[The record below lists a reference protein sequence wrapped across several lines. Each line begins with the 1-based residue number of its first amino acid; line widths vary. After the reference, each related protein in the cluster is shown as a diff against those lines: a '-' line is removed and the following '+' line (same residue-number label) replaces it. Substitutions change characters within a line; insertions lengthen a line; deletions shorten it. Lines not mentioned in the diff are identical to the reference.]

1 VEATSFWVMENEG
14 LGNGERDEEE
24 GDEYED
30 AFQVFVKM
38 LV

>member
-1 VEATSFWVMENEG
+1 MEATSFWVMGNED
-14 LGNGERDEEE
+14 LGNGERDEED
-24 GDEYED
+24 DEYED

>member
-1 VEATSFWVMENEG
+1 VEATSFWAMENEG
-14 LGNGERDEEE
+14 LGNGERDEED
-24 GDEYED
+24 DEYED